1 MASEASA
8 VSNRAAVT
16 PTLPSA
22 RHFPT
27 VSYPTTMADIPSR
40 KTLTAAVTKTPSDR
54 TIHPPSLAFVC
65 HVGLIFPLLIRATSF
80 ADIVVAEQSLHTC
93 WYNVFAFVGCRAG
106 RMMCKDMKTCYGVE
120 DMCDGRPHCQVS
132 FTSHLR
138 Y

>member
-1 MASEASA
+1 MASEASV

-54 TIHPPSLAFVC
+54 TIHPPSLASVC
-65 HVGLIFPLLIRATSF
+65 NVEIFPWLIRGTSF
-80 ADIVVAEQSLHTC
+80 ADIVLVE
-93 WYNVFAFVGCRAG
+93 
-106 RMMCKDMKTCYGVE
+106 KDYGTV
-120 DMCDGRPHCQVS
+120 RTV
-132 FTSHLR
+132 
-138 Y
+138 